1 MDTLRWILLIVGIL
15 VIAGIY
21 GAYKLQDWRRE
32 RPRAGGRASGVS
44 ERDIDGAL
52 ENLDSLVVDEFDGHA
67 EPEVEPVDLTI
78 EADERPAAPA
88 TPEPVAARE
97 PGPLDEPEIAAE
109 PEPEL
114 ESPAPVG
121 GEKIVVI
128 GVGAPEGR
136 MFSGRE
142 VADAAQAAGLRH
154 GEHDIFHRT
163 VAAEN
168 GPVAMFSMANILEP
182 GNFDPHHLDEIET
195 PGVVFFL
202 QLPSIFDGLIAFE
215 QMLEAARDVARA
227 LRGHLL
233 DERRCDL
240 SAQAIEHIR
249 EELREYRRLAHL
261 AARQRRARG

>member
-1 MDTLRWILLIVGIL
+1 MDTLRWILLTVGVL

-32 RPRAGGRASGVS
+32 RPRAGGRDGGVS

-52 ENLDSLVVDEFDGHA
+52 ENLDSLVVDEFDEHRA
-67 EPEVEPVDLTI
+67 PDVEPVDLTI

-88 TPEPVAARE
+88 SREPVASRE
-97 PGPLDEPEIAAE
+97 AEPLDEPEIAAE
-109 PEPEL
+109 PEPEP
-114 ESPAPVG
+114 PAPVG
-121 GEKIVVI
+121 SEKIVVI

-136 MFSGRE
+136 LFSGRE
-142 VADAAQAAGLRH
+142 VAEAAQAAGLRH

-182 GNFDPHHLDEIET
+182 GNFDPDHLDEIET

>member
-1 MDTLRWILLIVGIL
+1 MDTLRWILLIVGVL

-21 GAYKLQDWRRE
+21 AGYKLQDWRRR
-32 RPRAGGRASGVS
+32 RPHGSRDEPS
-44 ERDIDGAL
+44 EGDIDGAL
-52 ENLDSLVVDEFDGHA
+52 ENLDSLVVDEFEDHE
-67 EPEVEPVDLTI
+67 EPAVEPVDLTI
-78 EADERPAAPA
+78 EADERVDVPAAEAQPR
-88 TPEPVAARE
+88 PEPQAAAKQDVAPRVEA
-97 PGPLDEPEIAAE
+97 DAE
-109 PEPEL
+109 
-114 ESPAPVG
+114 PVG

-136 MFSGRE
+136 MFTGRE
-142 VADAAQAAGLRH
+142 VADAAEAAGLRH

-163 VAAEN
+163 VSAED
-168 GPVAMFSMANILEP
+168 GSVAMFSMANILEP
-182 GNFDPHHLDEIET
+182 GTFDPDQLDEIRT

-240 SAQAIEHIR
+240 SAQAVEHIR

>member
-32 RPRAGGRASGVS
+32 RPRAGGRDGGVS

-52 ENLDSLVVDEFDGHA
+52 ENLDSLVVDEFDEQTG
-67 EPEVEPVDLTI
+67 PEVEPVDLTI
-78 EADERPAAPA
+78 EADERPSAPA
-88 TPEPVAARE
+88 SREPAAARE
-97 PGPLDEPEIAAE
+97 PERLDEEPEIA
-109 PEPEL
+109 PEPGP

-142 VADAAQAAGLRH
+142 VAEAAQAAGLRH

-182 GNFDPHHLDEIET
+182 GNFDPNHLDEIET

-215 QMLEAARDVARA
+215 QMLEAARDVARS